1 MKIFKHPYTV
11 RRYGKT
17 SWENGCPSA
26 PYSDVTLNLDV
37 QGVTRTA
44 QDDTS
49 GKNIAG
55 SLTVYSNEELHP
67 AEPDNMNSGDRL
79 FFGGHWYVCRQSVY
93 WGNTILKHWVS
104 QFDAV
109 EGEKGDDAE
118 NDD

>member
-1 MKIFKHPYTV
+1 MVFFKKPYLV

-17 SWENGCPSA
+17 SWENGA
-26 PYSDVTLNLDV
+26 PTASYTDSKLYLDV

>member
-1 MKIFKHPYTV
+1 MKIFKHPYKV

-17 SWENGCPSA
+17 GWENGCPSA

-67 AEPDNMNSGDRL
+67 AEPDNTNSGDRL
-79 FFGGHWYVCRQSVY
+79 FFGGRWYVCRQSVY
-93 WGNTILKHWVS
+93 WGNTILRHWVS

-109 EGEKGDDAE
+109 EGETGDDAE

>member
-1 MKIFKHPYTV
+1 
-11 RRYGKT
+11 
-17 SWENGCPSA
+17 
-26 PYSDVTLNLDV
+26 
-37 QGVTRTA
+37 
-44 QDDTS
+44 
-49 GKNIAG
+49 
-55 SLTVYSNEELHP
+55 
-67 AEPDNMNSGDRL
+67 MNSGDRL